1 MIRHYGLLILL
12 GLLLN
17 ASAQAQA
24 LVADLTQHAVAITT
38 GFTGTRVSLVGAIEG
53 GGDIVATVK
62 GPARETVVRRK
73 SRVGGVWLNT
83 RSVAFEAVPGYYR
96 LFSSAALDE
105 VMSPAARRAEG
116 VGAEMLPLAPAEPID
131 AEQAGQFRAALIQRL
146 VTTGLFQT
154 NPGPIT
160 VLHGRL
166 FEATLDFPATIPTGT
181 YDIEVL
187 LLRQGQVVARQS
199 LPLVIAPSGLDA
211 DIKDFSSQ
219 HGALY
224 GVVAVLAAAM
234 AGWFASFLFRNA

>member
-1 MIRHYGLLILL
+1 MIRLSGVLVLFSLLFD
-12 GLLLN
+12 
-17 ASAQAQA
+17 APAQAQA
-24 LVADLTQHAVAITT
+24 LVADLTAHEVAITT
-38 GFTGTRVSLVGAIEG
+38 GFTGTRVSLFGAIENG
-53 GGDIVATVK
+53 GEIVATVK

-96 LFSSAALDE
+96 LFSSAALNQI
-105 VMSPAARRAEG
+105 MPPAARRVEG
-116 VGAEMLPLAPAEPID
+116 IGADMLALAPAEPID
-131 AEQAGQFRAALIQRL
+131 AEDAGQFRTALIERL
-146 VTTGLFQT
+146 VNEGLFQT
-154 NPGPIT
+154 SPGPIN
-160 VLHGRL
+160 VLDGRL
-166 FEATLDFPATIPTGT
+166 FEATLDFPATIPTGQ